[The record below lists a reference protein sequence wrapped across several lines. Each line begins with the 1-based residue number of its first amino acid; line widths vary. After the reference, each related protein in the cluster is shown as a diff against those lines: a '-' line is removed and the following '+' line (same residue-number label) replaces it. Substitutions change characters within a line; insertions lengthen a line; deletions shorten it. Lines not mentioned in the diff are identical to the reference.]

1 MAELSNTPRLTK
13 GALVGVDLFN
23 PIASVI
29 VFQYNPEAVTRTV
42 SPQGASDEG
51 SKAESMRLRGAPS
64 ETITMDLEIDATD
77 QLDAGDGLAGSVGI
91 YPQLSSL
98 EMLAYP
104 KSALVI
110 TNTVLMAIGTM
121 EVLPPIGPFTLLVWN
136 YQRVLP
142 VRLTQLTITEEL
154 HDAKLNPIQAKV
166 SVNLQVLSY
175 NDLSI
180 TNPGYYLFL
189 AHQTLKE
196 VMASISSV
204 GSIGD
209 LGQTIRF

>member
-1 MAELSNTPRLTK
+1 VAQLTNTPRLVK
-13 GALVGVDLFN
+13 GALIGVDLFN

-29 VFQYNPEAVTRTV
+29 VFQYNPATVDRTV
-42 SPQGASDEG
+42 TPQGASDEG
-51 SKAESMRLRGAPS
+51 SKAESMRLRGAPT
-64 ETITMDLEIDATD
+64 ETISMDLEIDATD
-77 QLDAGDGLAGSVGI
+77 QLEAGEGTAATFGI

-110 TNTVLMAIGTM
+110 ANTVLMAIGTM

-142 VRLTQLTITEEL
+142 VRLTELTITEEL

-166 SVNLQVLSY
+166 TVKLQVLSY

-204 GSIGD
+204 SSIGD

>member
-1 MAELSNTPRLTK
+1 MAQLSSTPRLAK
-13 GALVGVDLFN
+13 GALIGVDIFN
-23 PIASVI
+23 PVASVI
-29 VFQYNPEAVTRTV
+29 VFQYNPETVTRTV
-42 SPQGASDEG
+42 TPNGPSGEG
-51 SKAESMRLRGAPS
+51 SKVEAMRLKGAPS
-64 ETITMDLEIDATD
+64 ETISMDLEIDATD
-77 QLDAGDGLAGSVGI
+77 QLDSGDGLAERFGI

-98 EMLAYP
+98 ELLAYP
-104 KSALVI
+104 KAALVI
-110 TNTVLMAIGTM
+110 TNTVLMALGTL

-142 VRLTQLTITEEL
+142 VRLTELSITEEL

-166 SVNLQVLSY
+166 SVGLQVLTY
-175 NDLSI
+175 NDLSL

-204 GSIGD
+204 GSIRD
-209 LGQTIRF
+209 LSETVKF